1 MSAKYTLGASVS
13 CFDLFNLEKQFE
25 QIHNAPVDFLHFD
38 VVDGSFNSCIIL
50 GLPLLTAIRPHTK
63 LPIDVHLA
71 VYHPERFIEQFAEEG
86 ADIISIHPE
95 GTDDLLGNFER
106 IRRLHCIPALALRS
120 ETCADKS
127 LLPALEQAVFV
138 TKLTVDPGFSGQKI
152 QGDSFA
158 KMKALRKLMD
168 ENGIQTPIVAD
179 GNVNPI
185 TIPDL
190 AESGASI
197 LIGGTSGLFLQG
209 KTVRENAEAMLMALA
224 NFNVHHKKA
233 QKANKDKNA

>member
-1 MSAKYTLGASVS
+1 MYAKYTLGASVS
-13 CFDLFNLEKQFE
+13 CFDLFNLKEQFE
-25 QIHNAPVDFLHFD
+25 QIQDAPIDFLHFD
-38 VVDGSFNSCIIL
+38 VVDGKFNDCIIL
-50 GLPLLTAIRPHTK
+50 GLPLLTAIRSHTK

-71 VYHPERFIEQFAEEG
+71 VYRPERFIEQFAKEG

-95 GTDDLLGNFER
+95 GTDDLLGNFDR
-106 IRRLHCIPALALRS
+106 IRKFNCTPALALRS

-127 LLPALEQAVFV
+127 LLSALEQAVFV

-152 QGDSFA
+152 QEGSFA

-168 ENGIQTPIVAD
+168 DNGIRTPIVAD
-179 GNVNPI
+179 GNVNPR

-190 AESGASI
+190 AKSGASI

-209 KTVRENAEAMLMALA
+209 STVKQNAQAMLEVLA
-224 NFNVHHKKA
+224 RNHLPRSLP
-233 QKANKDKNA
+233 Q